1 FQRKS
6 PSRYRLAPRRP
17 SPVNAPTTRAWDRQ
31 RPCFPRSAGAVFR
44 PPESCPRSEWRHR
57 SRRYYRRPKT
67 KQERTANSS
76 LYNSKSNEWCRG
88 KRTPHALDPWSSIE
102 RPIDLN
108 YKSWKNRRKKKTIS

>member
-1 FQRKS
+1 MEISYVVNKYIFILHKES
-6 PSRYRLAPRRP
+6 PMSNSIY
-17 SPVNAPTTRAWDRQ
+17 
-31 RPCFPRSAGAVFR
+31 
-44 PPESCPRSEWRHR
+44 EWRHR